1 MIKRNLCILILLILQ
16 SNLYPQGYFL
26 QTPYDVYSF
35 SKFGNL
41 TDARAMGMGNAVS
54 LLSDNYTA
62 VVLNPAALGLS
73 RRITINT
80 TFGLNLYRNEA
91 TFLDSVSTSK
101 KTETVL
107 NQAGVVFPLSGD
119 SASNNFVLAVGYNQ
133 SKNMNRIFKFSGYN
147 ASGGTVINSLTDN
160 NSSITKRLL
169 LSYPQYQDGSIY
181 VGEQTVLTSNLQE
194 TGSSFDEGSLN
205 HWSIGLAYEFAHN
218 IFVGFSLN
226 YIIGSNLNNREFTES
241 NTGFYPDTL
250 QVVPG
255 NPTTSGFKKFYLND
269 VVSRIYNGLDIRF
282 GVLYKFYNFISVGGS
297 VKTPSNI
304 WIDEEHYF
312 KGSSEFNTGLKPKL
326 DTTVLSSYQISTP
339 FEFTVGAA
347 VNIFFLTG
355 AAEVSYVDYTSMR
368 FPGGLSV
375 PQRAELT
382 KEILEN
388 YTRVLNLK
396 AGADFRLPFTGLSAR
411 AGFMYFPSPLKN
423 DEKVFDRKF
432 LTAGLG
438 IKSGEGNME
447 FNVAYFVGWWDER
460 IRDYGTETPSVL
472 SKVRTDN
479 IIGSL
484 VFRF

>member
-1 MIKRNLCILILLILQ
+1 MIKRYLCVIILLLSQI
-16 SNLYPQGYFL
+16 SLYSQDYFS
-26 QTPYDVYSF
+26 QKPFDIYSF
-35 SKFGNL
+35 SKFENL
-41 TDARAMGMGNAVS
+41 TDARAMGMGNALS

-62 VVLNPAALGLS
+62 VVLNPATLGLA
-73 RRITINT
+73 RKITLGT
-80 TFGLNLYRNEA
+80 SFGLNLYRNEA
-91 TFLDSVSTSK
+91 TFLDSVNTSK

-133 SKNMNRIFKFSGYN
+133 SKNMNRIFKFSGFN
-147 ASGGTVINSLTDN
+147 ESGSTLINSLADN

-169 LSYPQYQDGSIY
+169 LSYPLYKDGSIY
-181 VGEQTVLTSNLQE
+181 VGEQTVLNSNLQE
-194 TGSSFDEGSLN
+194 TGSSIDEGTLN
-205 HWSIGLAYEFAHN
+205 HWSLGLAYEFAHN

-226 YIIGSNLNNREFTES
+226 YIIGSSLINREFSES

-250 QVVPG
+250 QIVPG
-255 NPTTSGFKKFYLND
+255 NLKTSGFKKFNLND
-269 VVSRIYNGLDIRF
+269 VISRIYNGLDIRF
-282 GVLYKFYNFISVGGS
+282 GVLYKFYNFISIGGS

-312 KGSSEFNTGLKPKL
+312 KGSSEFTTGFKPKL
-326 DTTVLSSYQISTP
+326 DTIVLSSYQISTP

-355 AAEVSYVDYTSMR
+355 AAEVSYVDYSSMR
-368 FPGGLSV
+368 LSGGLSI

-382 KEILEN
+382 KEIIEN
-388 YTRVLNLK
+388 YTRALNLK
-396 AGADFRLPFTGLSAR
+396 AGAEFRLPFTGLSAR

-423 DEKVFDRKF
+423 DETVYDRKY

-438 IKSGEGNME
+438 IKSGEGSME
-447 FNVAYFVGWWDER
+447 FNLAYIVGWWNER
-460 IRDYGTETPSVL
+460 VPDYRKDIPSIS

-484 VFRF
+484 VLRF